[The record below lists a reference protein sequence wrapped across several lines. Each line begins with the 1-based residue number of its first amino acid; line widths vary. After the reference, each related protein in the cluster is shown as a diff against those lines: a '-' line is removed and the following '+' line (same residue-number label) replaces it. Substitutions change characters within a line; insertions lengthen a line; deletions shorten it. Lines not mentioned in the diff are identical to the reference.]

1 MRIGELARRT
11 AVSERSL
18 RYYEQQGLLVSERT
32 PGGQRE
38 YAERAVDRV
47 ILIQELYAAG
57 LHSRKI
63 AELLPCMRD
72 PDGGPNER
80 ATPEL
85 VTELTAERDRIDRL
99 IANLTTSRA
108 VLNDVITTAA
118 RDLPTS

>member
-1 MRIGELARRT
+1 MVSSTLYLLSIRT
-11 AVSERSL
+11 SVPSGTFWRWASAVF
-18 RYYEQQGLLVSERT
+18 GTRT
-32 PGGQRE
+32 HRE

-99 IANLTTSRA
+99 IADLTTSRA
-108 VLNDVITTAA
+108 VLTDVITAAA